1 MYLKLFITF
10 TILNIHCKCNYLD
23 QLSLDCKLRRM
34 YLSILIKTIIIIIII
49 IIIILLTDLLCTR
62 QFSKRDEVVLC
73 LVRKFHL
80 LAETIL

>member
-49 IIIILLTDLLCTR
+49 IIIQYIEYTMYLYLLSGYVEYVAKKKYCKKWR
-62 QFSKRDEVVLC
+62 IVL
-73 LVRKFHL
+73 R
-80 LAETIL
+80 